1 MNVAINRVAASTGI
15 VWLKGGLALMRR
27 SPLIVHGAF
36 LCYFLILILISQ
48 IPLIGGVLSSVLVPA
63 LFAGLMTLLRAVAQK
78 QPVSFAALFS
88 GLTNPATRVPLLLSG
103 IVYLAGLLLAL
114 AASSIA
120 DGGLLFRV
128 MALGEQMDPK
138 AMQTPEAMM
147 PLLGAMIVSSVAMLP
162 TVAAFWIA
170 PQLIAW
176 HGMGAGKALFF
187 SFFAFF
193 RNLSALLVFFAATI
207 GLLLCIALVMS
218 LLATLMG
225 TPQAGEIAMVPA
237 TLFLTV
243 VVYASFYASY
253 ESIVRVTPEQEPTA
267 SESV

>member
-1 MNVAINRVAASTGI
+1 
-15 VWLKGGLALMRR
+15 
-27 SPLIVHGAF
+27 
-36 LCYFLILILISQ
+36 
-48 IPLIGGVLSSVLVPA
+48 
-63 LFAGLMTLLRAVAQK
+63 
-78 QPVSFAALFS
+78 
-88 GLTNPATRVPLLLSG
+88 
-103 IVYLAGLLLAL
+103 
-114 AASSIA
+114 
-120 DGGLLFRV
+120 
-128 MALGEQMDPK
+128 
-138 AMQTPEAMM
+138 M

-225 TPQAGEIAMVPA
+225 APQAGEIAMVPA

-253 ESIVRVTPEQEPTA
+253 ESIVRVVPPTA
-267 SESV
+267 PAEPVAVESEVQP